1 MLGDP
6 KKTTGSHIKTTH
18 TPRRPKEPTSGP
30 LTMIGCRQDTSE
42 RPNSNSYPNRNRLH
56 AIQRLMATWETANT
70 NLRPVTNETNRNTH
84 RGHTALARSLLKT
97 NQEHTRSRLTTDSRD
112 DKTGSTRQTRLRDD
126 ETHEI
131 HETNE
136 ANRRQERRRGNET
149 STTRLTRYVEIQ
161 RPTTVEGRKRLAR

>member
-1 MLGDP
+1 MVR
-6 KKTTGSHIKTTH
+6 S
-18 TPRRPKEPTSGP
+18 PRDADCANKQQSLRSCE
-30 LTMIGCRQDTSE
+30 
-42 RPNSNSYPNRNRLH
+42 RLH
-56 AIQRLMATWETANT
+56 AKDQHPIDAASGVFPACSSTASASRASLT
-70 NLRPVTNETNRNTH
+70 GAQVASIYLCPGLTRPTNRNTH

-112 DKTGSTRQTRLRDD
+112 DKTGSTTQTRLRDD

>member
-1 MLGDP
+1 MLGDQ

-56 AIQRLMATWETANT
+56 AIQRLRATWETANT
-70 NLRPVTNETNRNTH
+70 PYGLR
-84 RGHTALARSLLKT
+84 
-97 NQEHTRSRLTTDSRD
+97 QEHTRSRLTTDSRD
-112 DKTGSTRQTRLRDD
+112 DKTGSTGSTETNRNTHRGHTALARPSPRAHKVKTHNRLTRRQNRV
-126 ETHEI
+126 

-136 ANRRQERRRGNET
+136 I
-149 STTRLTRYVEIQ
+149 TR
-161 RPTTVEGRKRLAR
+161 